1 MNNFDLKKYLTENKL
16 TKNSKTLNEIIKW
29 DRAYEFYETGNY
41 VNVKTSYG
49 TVEFGLEE
57 LSDGEEAL
65 FINEISIK
73 PEFQNQGYGTK
84 ILKDAI
90 TYAQKEYM
98 PIALRASVGGHY
110 DTESQ
115 MSQEQLID
123 FYKKFG
129 FELRP
134 DLSNFGSDNVF
145 MVKYP

>member
-1 MNNFDLKKYLTENKL
+1 MDNFDLKKYLVENKL
-16 TKNSKTLNEIIKW
+16 TKNSKILKEIIDW
-29 DRAYEFYETGNY
+29 DRASEFYETGNY
-41 VNVKTSYG
+41 VVIKNSYG
-49 TVEFGLEE
+49 NVEFGLEE
-57 LSDGEEAL
+57 LSDGDEAL
-65 FINEISIK
+65 FINEINIK

-90 TYAQKEYM
+90 AYAKKEQI

-110 DTESQ
+110 DTKSQ
-115 MSQEQLID
+115 MNQEQLID

-145 MVKYP
+145 MVKHP